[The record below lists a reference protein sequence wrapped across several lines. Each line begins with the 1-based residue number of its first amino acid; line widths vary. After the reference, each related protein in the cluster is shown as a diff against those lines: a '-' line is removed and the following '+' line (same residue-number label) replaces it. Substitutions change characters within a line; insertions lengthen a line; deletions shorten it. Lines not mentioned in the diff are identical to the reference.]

1 MTSLTFSPS
10 GAIVLA
16 LGLGVAP
23 ALFWLWY
30 YYRKDKYELEPQ
42 KLIVRA
48 FLLGTLAVIPAGVL
62 EFAINLFLPFL
73 ERPDVASLA
82 IGMFLVVGPVEELAK
97 FITVRAT
104 IYRDPEFDEVMDGV
118 VYAASAAL
126 GFAALENVAY
136 VARRLIEEGLGSGLG
151 TAAVRAIL
159 TTPGHV
165 AFSGTW
171 GYYLGLYKVR
181 TAQKGTP
188 AHKGWVVWK
197 GLIPASLMHGAW
209 NFIIFYGN
217 TLGYIFLIPFAIIVA
232 LIFRSLS
239 RKVKAAQDASPYR
252 PIEGE

>member
-1 MTSLTFSPS
+1 VFSLTFSPS

-30 YYRKDKYELEPQ
+30 YYRKDKHERETQ

-48 FLLGTLAVIPAGVL
+48 FLLGTLAFIPAGAI
-62 EFAINLFLPFL
+62 EFAVDLFLPFL
-73 ERPDVASLA
+73 QMPGVASLA
-82 IGMFLVVGPVEELAK
+82 VGMFLVVGPVEEIAK

-104 IYRDPEFDEVMDGV
+104 VYRDPEFDEVMDGV
-118 VYAASAAL
+118 IYAASAAL

-136 VARRLIEEGLGSGLG
+136 IARVLIEEGLGSGFG

-159 TTPGHV
+159 ATPGHV

-171 GYYLGLYKVR
+171 GYYLGLYKVQI
-181 TAQKGTP
+181 AQKGIP

-197 GLIPASLMHGAW
+197 GLVPASLMHGAW

-217 TLGYIFLIPFAIIVA
+217 TLGYVFLIPFAMIVA

-239 RKVKAAQDASPYR
+239 RKVKAAQDRSPYR
-252 PIEGE
+252 PIESQ